1 MQLLMLTNNAALCPE
16 RSYYGGPSHECPY
29 CGAVFWYQERVKR
42 DSAVSQRRI
51 VYNLCCR
58 GGKISLPE
66 LKYPPDMLAKL
77 LKFDGD
83 AQSKR
88 FLRQIRSYNSLF
100 AFTSLG
106 ADVEKSINNG
116 TAPYVFKINGVV
128 HHRIGSLL
136 PQCGAKPKFAQL
148 YIYDTENETANRINI
163 FDREN
168 SNDEPDPSIVT
179 GLGAMLDQHNDLVKS
194 FRYARDRLNE
204 HGNEQIALRLLGC
217 NAKDEVQ
224 YNLPTSG
231 EIAGIIVGDSS
242 NDAYTYDVV
251 VQSSDNRLRQVSAL
265 HPSYMALQYPL
276 LFPYGERGFH
286 LGIKYTDFP
295 SIAGTS
301 RRYVTM
307 LEYYRYRFHYRL
319 NKPNPYTCC
328 GRLSD
333 SICVDAYSTV
343 EGSRLKF
350 IHDHQPELRS
360 ECVQGIA
367 DAIDHGL
374 ESGDSVGKKYV
385 LPSSF
390 TGGRRYMVQNYQD
403 AMAVCRVFGSPDL
416 FVTFTCNSKWQ
427 EIYDALVFE
436 PGQVPSDRSDMIVR
450 VFSMK
455 VDEFI
460 SDIKEGRTF
469 GPVLAGRRHLDM
481 FFPISFCHVSTVPA
495 DIHASM

>member
-1 MQLLMLTNNAALCPE
+1 MVNVGVSFVSLLNAVAWHCQLPLVSYLWEIDGNGMLLAGVELALPSEDMAGQIVSKFFWAPLFGGVNPVVSRGPNGSPNA
-16 RSYYGGPSHECPY
+16 G
-29 CGAVFWYQERVKR
+29 
-42 DSAVSQRRI
+42 I
-51 VYNLCCR
+51 
-58 GGKISLPE
+58 
-66 LKYPPDMLAKL
+66 
-77 LKFDGD
+77 
-83 AQSKR
+83 
-88 FLRQIRSYNSLF
+88 
-100 AFTSLG
+100 
-106 ADVEKSINNG
+106 DVEQSVPEQALASDVHVRSQVAFVAG
-116 TAPYVFKINGVV
+116 TGKNDASRGLVL
-128 HHRIGSLL
+128 SQTTCLL
-136 PQCGAKPKFAQL
+136 PQRGAKPKFAQL

-179 GLGAMLDQHNDLVKS
+179 RLGAMLDQHNDLVKS

-276 LFPYGERGFH
+276 FFPYGERGFH

-436 PGQVPSDRSDMIVR
+436 PGQVP
-450 VFSMK
+450 
-455 VDEFI
+455 VDVI
-460 SDIKEGRTF
+460 
-469 GPVLAGRRHLDM
+469 
-481 FFPISFCHVSTVPA
+481 
-495 DIHASM
+495 

>member
-1 MQLLMLTNNAALCPE
+1 M
-16 RSYYGGPSHECPY
+16 
-29 CGAVFWYQERVKR
+29 
-42 DSAVSQRRI
+42 
-51 VYNLCCR
+51 YNLCCR
-58 GGKISLPE
+58 AGKISLPE
-66 LKYPPDMLAKL
+66 LRFPPAMLANL
-77 LKFDGD
+77 LRFDGD
-83 AQSKR
+83 RRSRR

-106 ADVEKSINNG
+106 ADVDKSINNG
-116 TAPYVFKINGVV
+116 TAPCVFKINGIV

-136 PQCGAKPKFAQL
+136 PQQGAPPKFAQL
-148 YIYDTENETANRINI
+148 YIYDTENEVSNRMRV
-163 FDREN
+163 FDKE
-168 SNDEPDPSIVT
+168 SSTDEPDPFIVT
-179 GLGAMLDQHNDLVKS
+179 ELGAMLDEHNDLVKS
-194 FRYARDRLNE
+194 FRFARKRLKD
-204 HGNEQIALRLLGC
+204 HGDEKIALRLLGC
-217 NAKDEVQ
+217 NSKDEVQ

-231 EIAGIIVGDSS
+231 EIAGIIVGDYS
-242 NDAYTYDVV
+242 NDKYTYDVV
-251 VQSSDNRLRQVSAL
+251 VQSCDSRLRRVSAL

-295 SIAGTS
+295 SITGTS

-307 LEYYRYRFHYRL
+307 LEYYRYRLHYRL

-333 SICVDAYSTV
+333 SICVDMYSTV

-350 IHDHQPELRS
+350 IADNQPDLRS

-374 ESGDSVGKKYV
+374 ESGDSVGQKYV

-427 EIYDALVFE
+427 EIYDALLFE

-450 VFSMK
+450 VFNMK
-455 VDEFI
+455 VNEFI
-460 SDIKEGRTF
+460 TDIREGKTF
-469 GPVLAGRRHLDM
+469 GPVLAGRGHDYGVLQLDRCIVDC
-481 FFPISFCHVSTVPA
+481 F
-495 DIHASM
+495 